1 MRYRGRGTEKGC
13 AFLVGIAFILMGIW
27 ILFYGLDYIW
37 YAVASLGIGLFFAG
51 TTGMLLLSE
60 RRYGRSKGEE

>member
-13 AFLVGIAFILMGIW
+13 AFLVGIAFIVMGIW

-37 YAVASLGIGLFFAG
+37 YAVVSMGIGLFFTSFIG
-51 TTGMLLLSE
+51 FLLWNE
-60 RRYGRSKGEE
+60 KRYERSKGEG